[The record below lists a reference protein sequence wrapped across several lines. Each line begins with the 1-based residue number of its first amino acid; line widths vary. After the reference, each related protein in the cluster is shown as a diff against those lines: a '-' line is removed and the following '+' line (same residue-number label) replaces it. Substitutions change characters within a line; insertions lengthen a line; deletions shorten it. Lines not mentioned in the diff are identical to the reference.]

1 MFKVVIN
8 IFFKVRFLGSF
19 GHMAVKASTVLMV
32 DWQADLNKGF
42 GQQGTYVVN
51 PYLTS
56 LL

>member
-1 MFKVVIN
+1 
-8 IFFKVRFLGSF
+8 
-19 GHMAVKASTVLMV
+19 MAVKASTVLMV